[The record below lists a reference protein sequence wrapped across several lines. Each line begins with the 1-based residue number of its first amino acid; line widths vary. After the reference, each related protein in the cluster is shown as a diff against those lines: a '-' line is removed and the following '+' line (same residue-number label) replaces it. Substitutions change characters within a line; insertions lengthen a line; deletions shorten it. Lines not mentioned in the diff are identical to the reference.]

1 MAIDLDILT
10 VRIAP
15 QDDPETNFF
24 WASGEDGKLRFKHC
38 QDCGYYSHPPTPR
51 CPKCLS
57 ANMQPDPVSGKA
69 TVLTYTVNIQQ
80 WVPGQAPYIIAIVTM
95 EEQDDLRLTTLL
107 AGVELDDPN
116 IIGMK
121 VEVRFLARDDV
132 WYPTFVPEGSPA

>member
-15 QDDPETNFF
+15 QDDLETNFF

-57 ANMQPDPVSGKA
+57 ANMHPDPVSGKA

-107 AGVELDDPN
+107 AGVDLDDPN

>member
-15 QDDPETNFF
+15 LDDPETNFF

-57 ANMQPDPVSGKA
+57 ANMQPDVVSGKA

-95 EEQDDLRLTTLL
+95 DEQEDLRLTTLL
-107 AGVELDDPN
+107 AGVEPDDPN

-132 WYPTFVPEGSPA
+132 WYPTFVPEGSAA

>member
-24 WASGEDGKLRFKHC
+24 WASGEDGRLRFKHC
-38 QDCGYYSHPPTPR
+38 QDCGYFSHPPTPR

-57 ANMQPDPVSGKA
+57 ANMKADVVSGKA

-95 EEQDDLRLTTLL
+95 DEQDDLRLTTLL

-116 IIGMK
+116 IIGK
-121 VEVRFLARDDV
+121 RVEVRFLARDDV
-132 WYPTFVPEGSPA
+132 WYPTFVPEGSPV

>member
-1 MAIDLDILT
+1 MPIDLDILT

-51 CPKCLS
+51 CPRCLS
-57 ANMQPDPVSGKA
+57 AHMQADPVSGKA
-69 TVLTYTVNIQQ
+69 TVLTYTVNVQQ

-95 EEQDDLRLTTLL
+95 DEQDDLRLTTLL
-107 AGVELDDPN
+107 AGVELDDPD
-116 IIGMK
+116 IIGK
-121 VEVRFLARDDV
+121 RVEVRFLARDDV
-132 WYPTFVPEGSPA
+132 WYPTFVPEGAPA

>member
-51 CPKCLS
+51 CPQCLS
-57 ANMQPDPVSGKA
+57 ANMQADAVSGKA

-95 EEQDDLRLTTLL
+95 DEQDDLRLTTLL
-107 AGVELDDPN
+107 AGVELDDPD

-121 VEVRFLARDDV
+121 VEVRFLARYDV

>member
-15 QDDPETNFF
+15 QDDPETSFF

-51 CPKCLS
+51 CPRCLS

-107 AGVELDDPN
+107 AGVDLEDPN

>member
-24 WASGEDGKLRFKHC
+24 WASGEDGRLRFKHC

-57 ANMQPDPVSGKA
+57 ANMRADAVSGKA

-95 EEQDDLRLTTLL
+95 DEQDDLRLTTLL

-116 IIGMK
+116 IIGK
-121 VEVRFLARDDV
+121 RVEVRFLARVDV
-132 WYPTFVPEGSPA
+132 WYPTFVPEGAPA

>member
-1 MAIDLDILT
+1 LAIDLDILT